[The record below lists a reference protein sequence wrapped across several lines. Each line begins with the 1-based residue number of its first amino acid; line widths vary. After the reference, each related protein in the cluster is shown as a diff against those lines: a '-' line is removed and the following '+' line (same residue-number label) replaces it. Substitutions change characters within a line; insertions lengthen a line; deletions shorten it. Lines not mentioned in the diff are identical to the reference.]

1 MIEIKARKD
10 LQDTMVLAKKKPT
23 TWCNHATNHAKTYN
37 GKPWHYLLIPH
48 DEIAENNTMDRFFL
62 KFKN

>member
-1 MIEIKARKD
+1 
-10 LQDTMVLAKKKPT
+10 MVLAKKKPT

-48 DEIAENNTMDRFFL
+48 DEIAENNTMDGFFL